1 MRRCMPRMAG
11 KVYTLEELE
20 EVRKLYMLMIEIRSE
35 ADLRELLDFFRWKAE
50 QIREELKVA
59 KLSADVA
66 ASKQKLLMLYE
77 GLIEECERRLRGLP

>member
-1 MRRCMPRMAG
+1 MGGMPRMAG

-20 EVRKLYMLMIEIRSE
+20 EVRKLYMLMIEIRSG
-35 ADLRELLDFFRWKAE
+35 AALRELLDFFRWKAE

-59 KLSADVA
+59 KLSAEVA

-77 GLIEECERRLRGLP
+77 GLVEECERRVLP